1 LLSREVLGLLTQY
14 AGIGFVSGV
23 LPAVIYPLLQGYLN
37 AEGTTVVSAN
47 VLVHLPW
54 SYKFFFGILSDCFPV
69 AGYRRRPYMLLG
81 WVLCCCMLFRM
92 ASFSE
97 TAPYYGDPAM
107 RSTSPD
113 QWTEAQRE
121 SINPNA
127 PDAAGQYVIPMT
139 LAAFGYLLAEVPA
152 DAVVVEYA
160 QREPTATRGRLQSC
174 IHSVRM
180 SFHALGA
187 FVVAVAFNGVEY
199 GGSFDFSLSFPQL
212 MFMLGCLSAPL
223 APAAWMLVSEEPVH
237 PPKFGVYISR
247 FWRILQ
253 QRAVCQL
260 AAYDFFSGVFNNF
273 NPVALSNI
281 KLYWVHATPFNASIT
296 AIFGTCVYTG
306 TLSVMAQRGL
316 DWNWRVAIAATVL
329 VGILTDCSMTMLVIW
344 DVVRS
349 QWLWLSV
356 PIVGYVPHAVQF
368 IVDNYVIV
376 ELIELGSE
384 GALFGLLSTTTHVA
398 SPLGRTAAKLIN
410 AKFHVWK
417 ADILADTNTT
427 RRDVTVTILICY
439 GMKLLSLVFL
449 PLLPSQKAAT
459 QELRRSGGVSRRMG
473 LCLVGTLLVA
483 LAWSTA
489 VNVLSMNARTKCW
502 AVTGGCAPKQRHHG
516 TSLLSE
522 SSYRRLDRALTAY

>member
-1 LLSREVLGLLTQY
+1 
-14 AGIGFVSGV
+14 
-23 LPAVIYPLLQGYLN
+23 
-37 AEGTTVVSAN
+37 
-47 VLVHLPW
+47 
-54 SYKFFFGILSDCFPV
+54 
-69 AGYRRRPYMLLG
+69 
-81 WVLCCCMLFRM
+81 
-92 ASFSE
+92 
-97 TAPYYGDPAM
+97 
-107 RSTSPD
+107 
-113 QWTEAQRE
+113 
-121 SINPNA
+121 
-127 PDAAGQYVIPMT
+127 
-139 LAAFGYLLAEVPA
+139 
-152 DAVVVEYA
+152 
-160 QREPTATRGRLQSC
+160 
-174 IHSVRM
+174 
-180 SFHALGA
+180 
-187 FVVAVAFNGVEY
+187 
-199 GGSFDFSLSFPQL
+199 
-212 MFMLGCLSAPL
+212 
-223 APAAWMLVSEEPVH
+223 
-237 PPKFGVYISR
+237 
-247 FWRILQ
+247 
-253 QRAVCQL
+253 
-260 AAYDFFSGVFNNF
+260 
-273 NPVALSNI
+273 
-281 KLYWVHATPFNASIT
+281 
-296 AIFGTCVYTG
+296 
-306 TLSVMAQRGL
+306 
-316 DWNWRVAIAATVL
+316 
-329 VGILTDCSMTMLVIW
+329 
-344 DVVRS
+344 
-349 QWLWLSV
+349 
-356 PIVGYVPHAVQF
+356 VQF